1 MRHLLTA
8 FCFAALCAQA
18 QTVYKVDI
26 NEWSRTNMNEVL
38 EPGFTPW
45 RFEKDTKS
53 STLDMGDGVTFVIRT
68 EANMRG
74 GWNKAFVQKK
84 EYNCRLTG
92 DGVNLDPDACGEF
105 QLVIKGLAPGAHNIQ
120 TYHNGW
126 GDPSNTAGWPITVK
140 LNGQVVHQSVPRT
153 MQVSSAQEATCLM
166 TNFTVGSA
174 GEEVVLT
181 FMTSDDDAPADAAT
195 KKNKNRTPLLNGF
208 TIDMSDATKQAKLPF
223 PANRNIHV
231 DADNG
236 EVTLC
241 WSPANSSVASHQ
253 LYLGT
258 DSMSVAQ
265 ADTSSPLF
273 LGQKEAADTTQL
285 VKDLYSMNI
294 YYWRVDEVMADGT
307 VCKGETW
314 QFQPRHLAFPGAEG
328 YGRYAR
334 GGRGGIVYH
343 VTNLS
348 SDNIPGSF
356 LYGLISLTEP
366 RTIVFDVSG
375 IIDIGFTAR
384 FTSNVYI
391 AAQTAPGK
399 GICLMHSNINVGSES
414 ICRFLRARRGL
425 GTSEQTGNAMGV
437 TGADHCIIDHT
448 TMSWG
453 TDETFSSRGALN
465 VTLQNSIIS
474 EALGIADHKNY
485 APGKNHGFAATIGG
499 SVGTFSHNL
508 LANCSGRNWSMGGGL
523 DGDGKAAG
531 ELDMMN
537 NVVYNWHSRT
547 TDGGA
552 RLMQFVNNYY
562 KMGPDTDNKM
572 LFTAQNELGGHRAQF
587 AYVSGNVRENKDHTL
602 TYDKKNV
609 TYNATGDYPEET
621 WYDER
626 FFPSYATL
634 HSAED
639 AFKIVTSNTGATQPV
654 QDDTDK
660 RVIRETITGTYTYV
674 GSRSGIKGEIDNEAD
689 AGGFELYPEETRAAN
704 YDTDQD
710 GMPDWWEQ
718 LTGSDKSAADN
729 NADPDH
735 DGYTLLE
742 DYLNF
747 LAEEH
752 RVMQPGSQ
760 ATIDVAKLFAGFTK
774 SPQFTAEETGT
785 GTGTKPILHSSLFT
799 LHLTDGLL
807 TVKAGSAEGLSA
819 IKLTVTDS
827 EGTTYSRMLNIAVS
841 GEGSMTAVPA
851 ITADDIISY
860 ELFDLSGR
868 RLPMVNGKQATV
880 NGTVYIMRATDRQG
894 RQHTIKT
901 VKQ

>member
-1 MRHLLTA
+1 MAAMTMGMR
-8 FCFAALCAQA
+8 A

-45 RFEKDTKS
+45 RFPKDTQE
-53 STLDMGDGVTFVIRT
+53 STLTMDDGVTFVIRT
-68 EANMRG
+68 EGNLRG

-84 EYNCRLTG
+84 EYNSRLTG
-92 DGVNLDPDACGEF
+92 DGVNLDPDACGEI
-105 QLVIKGLAPGAHNIQ
+105 QLVIKGLAPGVHNIQ

-126 GDPSNTAGWPITVK
+126 GDPANTAGWPITVK
-140 LNGQVVHQSVPRT
+140 LNGQVVHQSATRT

-174 GEEVVLT
+174 DEEVVLT
-181 FMTSDDDAPADAAT
+181 FVTSDDEAPADADT

-208 TIDMSDATKQAKLPF
+208 MIDVSDATLQAKLPF
-223 PANRNIHV
+223 PADRDIHV

-236 EVTLC
+236 SLTFS
-241 WSPANSSVASHQ
+241 WSPANSNVASHN
-253 LYLGT
+253 LYIGT
-258 DSMSVAQ
+258 DSAAVAQ
-265 ADTSSPLF
+265 ADISSPLF
-273 LGQKEAADTTQL
+273 VGNKAQKDTTHL
-285 VKDLYSMNI
+285 MNDLYSLNM
-294 YYWRVDEVMADGT
+294 YYWRVDEVFADGT
-307 VCKGETW
+307 TAKGETW

-328 YGRYAR
+328 YGRFAR
-334 GGRGGIVYH
+334 GGRGGTVYH

-348 SDNIPGSF
+348 SENIPGSF
-356 LYGLISLTEP
+356 LYGLISLKEP

-375 IIDIGFTAR
+375 LIDIGFAAR
-384 FTSNVYI
+384 FTSNVTI

-399 GICLMHSNINVGSES
+399 GVCLMHSNINVGSES
-414 ICRFLRARRGL
+414 ICRHLRARRGY
-425 GTSEQTGNAMGV
+425 GDTGNALGV

-485 APGKNHGFAATIGG
+485 ASGKNHGFAATIGG

-523 DGDGKAAG
+523 DGNGKAAG
-531 ELDMMN
+531 ELDMFN

-562 KMGPDTDNKM
+562 KMGPDTDNSV

-587 AYVSGNVRENKDHTL
+587 AYVSGNIRENKNHTL
-602 TYDKKNV
+602 TYDKKGV

-621 WYDER
+621 WYDEP
-626 FFPSYATL
+626 FFPSFATV
-634 HSAED
+634 HKAED

-654 QDDTDK
+654 QDDTDT

-674 GSRSGIKGEIDNEAD
+674 GSRSGIKGEIDHEND
-689 AGGFELYPEETRAAN
+689 CGGFELYPEEQRAAN

-710 GMPDWWEQ
+710 GMPDWWET
-718 LTGSDKSAADN
+718 LTGSNPATDDH
-729 NADPDH
+729 NADPDR

-747 LAEEH
+747 MAEEH
-752 RVMQPGSQ
+752 RVMAPTTQT
-760 ATIDVAKLFAGFTK
+760 TIDVQTLFAGFTK
-774 SPQFTAEETGT
+774 SPQFTAETTGT
-785 GTGTKPILHSSLFT
+785 VATAQLSDGV
-799 LHLTDGLL
+799 LTVSATANEGLATVKL
-807 TVKAGSAEGLSA
+807 TVKDA
-819 IKLTVTDS
+819 D
-827 EGTTYSRMLNIAVS
+827 GTTYSRLLNIAVS
-841 GEGSMTAVPA
+841 GEGHQTVISG
-851 ITADDIISY
+851 ITAADIVSY
-860 ELFDLSGR
+860 ELFDLNGR
-868 RLPMVNGKQATV
+868 RIDSKSVNGQI
-880 NGTVYIMRATDRQG
+880 YLMRATDRNG
-894 RQHTIKT
+894 CQHTMKVIK
-901 VKQ
+901 K